1 MSDQVL
7 TMVEA
12 ARAEPA
18 TQNTGYIGIYASSYQ
33 TNFVAPV
40 QASDR
45 VFPWQVEDDL
55 SYTGSTGSRAI
66 DSDFDATQA
75 NFKPY
80 ESEVKAYGGKIKV
93 DEYIVDN
100 MPMSIPRQK
109 ASQVRSFA
117 RKLFIDTFEGEGG
130 ADLRG
135 LRSWLGGDSASRSAA
150 LIATG
155 YSTQVINAGST
166 ASGDVLTIDM
176 MDECLS
182 NLEVIPGQSF
192 VYGNDILIRR
202 LMRLCRGDTTSAA
215 GYNIQFNPAEVGRF
229 DSTYRNVPLVSARD
243 GKNADLLSTTEYDA
257 TTNQNT
263 LSLYFVTWGV
273 EQCTYFSTNPAGV
286 AGVPMPEVKDVGDG
300 SNYQY
305 TRFKHY
311 VGFVPQQPRSI
322 VRLRGLKNSIS

>member
-18 TQNTGYIGIYASSYQ
+18 TQATGYIGIYASSYQ

-45 VFPWQVEDDL
+45 VFSWQVEDDL

-66 DSDFDATQA
+66 DADFDATQA

-100 MPMSIPRQK
+100 MPMSIPRQE
-109 ASQVRSFA
+109 ASQVRSYA
-117 RKLFIDTFEGEGG
+117 RKLFIDTFEGIGG

-135 LRSWLGGDSASRSAA
+135 VRDWLGGDSASRSAA
-150 LIATG
+150 LIAAG
-155 YSTQVINAGST
+155 YSAQVINAGST

-182 NLEVIPGQSF
+182 NLEIIPGQSF

-229 DSTYRNVPLVSARD
+229 DYLYRGVPIVSARD

-257 TTNQNT
+257 TTNQDT

-286 AGVPMPEVKDVGDG
+286 SGVPMPQVIDATDG

-305 TRFKHY
+305 KRFKHY